1 MLMKKNHFFTYSK
14 ICTLALVG
22 ASALFLTSC
31 AKDGFDDETFDSG
44 VSNTQVT
51 TISADDITITPS
63 ADGKSQTISWPV
75 VKGAGGYLVNL
86 VDLGNVEAPIINDS
100 IVDGCSV
107 TGKREEDVNYQLTIL
122 PLGNKK
128 KGNTDASETTVKA
141 FSTFTPT
148 YMTIPAG
155 SDLNEWFTANPI
167 PEEAADAMLNYD
179 LVGGADYTISDVLD
193 FDAKRV
199 TLRSNSKTNHAK
211 ITYTTDKSGITTTAQ
226 MGIKYLDFDCSAM
239 TNSTGVFAFSK
250 TTTVPAAN
258 TIDPEVYKWAGAYI
272 ADPIAIIGCNF
283 DNVRGYF
290 FWDNQV
296 KTWVDNLLVDNCVV
310 HLAPEASIGGGVFWT
325 NKGGQINNLTVSNS
339 TFYESPDCAYD
350 FKYFYQAGM
359 AKAPDLYKDNT
370 PKAVAATNSVNY
382 LNSTF
387 YHVTWNNGQWGNYN
401 GMQAKTYSYWIMTDC
416 IFYDCSTSGSVP
428 RRFLHGRAN
437 QPGAKFNNN
446 TYMKNDGTFQDPQN
460 YDTSGTIIEEDP
472 QFADPANGDFSI
484 SGATQVARKTGDPRW
499 LP

>member
-1 MLMKKNHFFTYSK
+1 MKKNHFFTYSK
-14 ICTLALVG
+14 ICTLALAG
-22 ASALFLTSC
+22 AGALFLTSC

-44 VSNTQVT
+44 VSNTQVA

-63 ADGKSQTISWPV
+63 ADGKSQTITWPV
-75 VKGAGGYLVNL
+75 VMGAGGYRVNL
-86 VDLGNVEAPIINDS
+86 VDLGNVEEPIINDS

-107 TGKREEDVNYQLTIL
+107 TGKREEDVNYKLTVL
-122 PLGNKK
+122 PLGNEKK
-128 KGNTDASETTVKA
+128 STTDASSAASVE

-148 YMTIPAG
+148 YKTIPAG
-155 SDLNEWFTANPI
+155 SNLNEWFAANPI
-167 PEEAADAMLNYD
+167 PDEAIDEMLNYD
-179 LVGGADYTISDVLD
+179 LVGGAEYIIDDVLD

-211 ITYTTDKSGITTTAQ
+211 ITYATATAGITTTAQ

-239 TNSTGVFAFSK
+239 TNSKGVFAFSK

-258 TIDPEVYKWAGAYI
+258 TIDPTVYKWSGAYI
-272 ADPIAIIGCNF
+272 ADPITIISCNF

-290 FWDNQV
+290 FWDNAV

-325 NKGGQINNLTVSNS
+325 NKAGQINNLTVSNS
-339 TFYESPDCAYD
+339 TFYEDPDCAYD
-350 FKYFYQAGM
+350 YKYFYQAGM
-359 AKAPDLYKDNT
+359 AKGPDLYVDGS
-370 PKAVAATNSVNY
+370 AAAAAATNSVNY

-387 YHVTWNNGQWGNYN
+387 YHVTWNGGQWGNYN
-401 GMQAKTYSYWIMTDC
+401 GMQSKTYSYWIMKNC
-416 IFYDCSTSGSVP
+416 IFLDCSPSGVA

-437 QPGAKFNNN
+437 QPHAEFANN
-446 TYMKNDGTFQDPQN
+446 TYMNADGTFQEAENPT
-460 YDTSGTIIEEDP
+460 YDTSGTMIQEDP
-472 QFADPANGDFSI
+472 QFANPAIGDFTI
-484 SGATQVARKTGDPRW
+484 SGAIQVARQTGDPRW